1 MKKEIFQN
9 GVRFLYKYR
18 EGETSS
24 FCIALEAGANREN
37 DKNRGV
43 AHALEH
49 MVFKGTNKY
58 GEDEI
63 NRKLDELFAFNN
75 AMTNFPYVIYY
86 GVSLSEDFREGFD
99 LYSNIVLNPSFN
111 HEGFNEEISVIKE
124 ESREWKEDLEQYC
137 EDLLLENAFP
147 KERISEIIIA
157 KEESVS
163 KITLEQ
169 IKKFYNKFYVSEN
182 IVISVI
188 SSLSYEEV
196 REIVYKNFGE
206 LEKKGVN
213 NLDFD
218 RKEIKNG
225 TYIENQNLGD
235 TCKIQLAFDISS
247 LSIEEITRLR
257 IFNMFLGEGVSS
269 LLYDEIRTK
278 KGLAYEVYSEVKWEK
293 GIRIFKII
301 VNTSK
306 KNRELVI
313 NSINDILK
321 KIKSIS
327 KILDQKMINTLIK
340 RYKLKLSLDIE
351 RAIVAAN
358 RTAIYEILY
367 NRYNILFEELKFDE
381 IITVN
386 DIEALID
393 KVFKDKVLMILE

>member
-1 MKKEIFQN
+1 MKKETFEN
-9 GVRFLYKYR
+9 GVRLLYKYR
-18 EGETSS
+18 DGGASS
-24 FCIALEAGANREN
+24 FCIALEAGANRE
-37 DKNRGV
+37 DDENRGV

-58 GEDEI
+58 NEDEI
-63 NRKLDELFAFNN
+63 NKKLDELFAFNN

-86 GVSLSEDFREGFD
+86 GVSLSEDFKEGFD

-111 HEGFNEEISVIKE
+111 NEGFNEEISVIKE

-147 KERISEIIIA
+147 KERISELIIA
-157 KEESVS
+157 KEESIS
-163 KITLEQ
+163 KITLDK
-169 IKKFYNKFYVSEN
+169 IKDFYNRFYVSEN

-206 LEKKGVN
+206 LEKKKIDA
-213 NLDFD
+213 LDFD
-218 RKEIKNG
+218 RKEIKSG
-225 TYIENQNLGD
+225 TYIEEKNLGG
-235 TCKIQLAFDISS
+235 TCKIQVAFDISS
-247 LSIEEITRLR
+247 LNIEEITRLR

-293 GIRIFKII
+293 GIRVFKII

-306 KNRELVI
+306 KNRDVVI
-313 NSINDILK
+313 DSINDILRN
-321 KIKSIS
+321 IKSIAD
-327 KILDQKMINTLIK
+327 ILDQKMINTLIK

-367 NRYNILFEELKFDE
+367 NKYNILFEELKFDE
-381 IITVN
+381 IITVS
-386 DIEALID
+386 DIEDLIY
-393 KVFKDKVLMILE
+393 KVFKDEVLMILE